1 MKFAA
6 YHLLSASCESSF
18 NHPRLTRG
26 INMKIILL
34 AAGVTA
40 SLLAGSAFAGTPTP
54 LGQVLGS
61 ALPLAGAGLFG
72 VGAAS
77 LIAGIRMLRRK
88 NDR

>member
-1 MKFAA
+1 
-6 YHLLSASCESSF
+6 
-18 NHPRLTRG
+18 
-26 INMKIILL
+26 MKIILL

-40 SLLAGSAFAGTPTP
+40 SLLAGSAFAGVPAPTP

-61 ALPLAGAGLFG
+61 ALPLAGAGLLG

-88 NDR
+88 LDR